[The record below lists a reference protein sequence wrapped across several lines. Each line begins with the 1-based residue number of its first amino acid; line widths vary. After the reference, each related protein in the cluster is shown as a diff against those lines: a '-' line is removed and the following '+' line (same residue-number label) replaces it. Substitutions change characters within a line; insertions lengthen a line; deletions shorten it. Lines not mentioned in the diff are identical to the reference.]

1 VLLPG
6 VETTPMM
13 TSLQSNTAV
22 RHLLD
27 NMCTEVRRQ
36 DVAKVFHRFV
46 DAGLEADELSETVES
61 LRTLSEYYDAA
72 DDMS

>member
-1 VLLPG
+1 
-6 VETTPMM
+6 MM

-27 NMCTEVRRQ
+27 NMCTEVRKQ
-36 DVAKVFHRFV
+36 DVAKVFHRFLE
-46 DAGLEADELSETVES
+46 AGLEADELLEAVERV
-61 LRTLSEYYDAA
+61 RTLSEYYDTG